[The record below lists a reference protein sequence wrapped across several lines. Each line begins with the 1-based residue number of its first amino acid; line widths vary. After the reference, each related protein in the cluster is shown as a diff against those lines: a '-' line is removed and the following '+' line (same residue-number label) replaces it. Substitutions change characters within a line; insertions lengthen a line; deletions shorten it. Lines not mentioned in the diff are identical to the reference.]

1 GSVSNRMAYEAYVLV
16 FVAGLI
22 AAFGTSLGAVPL
34 FWLDD
39 ISDALDVG
47 LWGFAGG
54 LMASASVFGLL
65 YEAYLHDSPIWMV
78 GIGFVVGIL
87 LVIGAHS
94 LVERFEDYEP
104 EDMATADFQTMLN
117 ILIVLFVHSF
127 PEGIAIGISFGELN
141 AIQQGHGFH
150 VLGFAVPFVAVVL
163 TLSLAIHNI
172 PEGVATAI
180 PMRDTVSN
188 ARMWGAA
195 FFTSIPQPVGAVIAF
210 YFIRIFE
217 QLLGF
222 GYGLSAGA
230 MLYLVVA
237 DVIPDGLES
246 GEDLPNNGRTYLTAG
261 AFVGFISMVP
271 LLFML

>member
-1 GSVSNRMAYEAYVLV
+1 MAYEAYVLV
-16 FVAGLI
+16 FVSGLI

-34 FWLDD
+34 FWMDD
-39 ISDALDVG
+39 ISDRLDVG

-65 YEAYLHDSPIWMV
+65 YEAYLHDSSVWLV
-78 GIGFVVGIL
+78 GAGFVAGIL
-87 LVIGAHS
+87 LVIGAHR
-94 LVERFEDYEP
+94 LVEQFQDYEP

-141 AIQQGHGFH
+141 AITQGHGIH
-150 VLGFAVPFVAVVL
+150 VLGFAIPLVAVVL

-180 PMRDTVSN
+180 PMRGTVSN
-188 ARMWGAA
+188 SRMWGAA
-195 FFTSIPQPVGAVIAF
+195 FFTSIPQPIGAVVAF

-246 GEDLPNNGRTYLTAG
+246 GEDLPKSGRGYLTVG
-261 AFVGFISMVP
+261 AVIGFVSMIP
-271 LLFML
+271 LLFIL

>member
-1 GSVSNRMAYEAYVLV
+1 MAYGAYVLV

-39 ISDALDVG
+39 ISDRLDVG

-65 YEAYLHDSPIWMV
+65 YEAYLHDSPLWEV
-78 GIGFVVGIL
+78 AVGFVVGIL
-87 LVIGAHS
+87 LVVGAHS

-104 EDMATADFQTMLN
+104 EEMATADFETMVS

-141 AIQQGHGFH
+141 AIQVGHGFQI
-150 VLGFAVPFVAVVL
+150 LGFAVPFVAVVL
-163 TLSLAIHNI
+163 TLSLAIHNV

-180 PMRDTVSN
+180 PMRGTVSN
-188 ARMWGAA
+188 ARMFGAA
-195 FFTSIPQPVGAVIAF
+195 FFTSIPQPIGAVVAF

-230 MLYLVVA
+230 MLYLVAA

-246 GEDLPNNGRTYLTAG
+246 GDDLPNRGRGYLT
-261 AFVGFISMVP
+261 VGLAIGFAAMIP
-271 LLFML
+271 LLFIL